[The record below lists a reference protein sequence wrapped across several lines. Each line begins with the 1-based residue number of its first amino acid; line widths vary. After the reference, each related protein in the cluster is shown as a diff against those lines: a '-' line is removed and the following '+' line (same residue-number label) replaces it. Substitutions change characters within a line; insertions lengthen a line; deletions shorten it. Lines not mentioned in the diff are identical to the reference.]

1 LVAYV
6 FSLILH
12 SMDKQFDL
20 IGIGE
25 CLIELFEE
33 APHIYK
39 QSVAGDVFNTL
50 FYASRLGLK
59 TGFISNFGSDDLT
72 KNILEVMDREGI
84 NRSCTSISESKTNG
98 VYLISTNH
106 SGEPYYAFWRNDS
119 AARETL
125 QTIDIKKIEEYI
137 GFSKYFHFSAIALAI
152 LKDREVLISLLMK
165 LLDKVK
171 ITFDTNFRNGLW
183 DDIGKL
189 RDFIET
195 ASSFVDVLF
204 VSKSDDENIFGSRT
218 AGVAMKYYQQ
228 LGYKVIIYKQGSQD
242 VIAWDTKTII
252 RVPTL
257 KDIKVV
263 DATAA
268 GDAFNA
274 GFISAQIRGEN
285 IENSIRNGNSC
296 ATFVIGR
303 RGGLA
308 EDFQMTKGM
317 LKTND

>member
-1 LVAYV
+1 M
-6 FSLILH
+6 H
-12 SMDKQFDL
+12 KQFDL

-33 APHIYK
+33 ATHSYK

-84 NRSCTSISESKTNG
+84 DRSYTTESDKKTNG
-98 VYLISTNH
+98 IYLIATNE
-106 SGEPYYAFWRNDS
+106 SGDPHYSFWRSDS

-125 QTIDIKKIEEYI
+125 QAIDVKKLEDFILS
-137 GFSKYFHFSAIALAI
+137 SKYFHFSAIALAI
-152 LKDREVLISLLMK
+152 LHERKILISILQK
-165 LLDKVK
+165 LRGK
-171 ITFDTNFRNGLW
+171 IKISFDTNFRKGLW
-183 DDIGKL
+183 DEIDNLKI
-189 RDFIET
+189 FIES

-204 VSKSDDENIFGSRT
+204 VSRSDDENIYGVRT
-218 AGVAMKYYQQ
+218 AEAAMKYYQS
-228 LGYKVIIYKQGSQD
+228 LGYKLIIYKQGSDD
-242 VIAWDTKTII
+242 VYCWNSNTLIQ
-252 RVPTL
+252 VPTI
-257 KDIKVV
+257 KDVRVV

-274 GFISAQIRGEN
+274 GFIAAQIRGEN
-285 IENSIRNGNSC
+285 IENSIRNGNGC
-296 ATFVIGR
+296 AAFVIGR

-308 EDFQMTKGM
+308 EDFRMHLSKTT
-317 LKTND
+317 TND